1 MLNIFRSKDKKIEKR
16 VLKSEQSLKII
27 IETKPE
33 EYETNE
39 EYIEVKII
47 YIIQAVA
54 ELDKRLKQMHDIL
67 LGKVFFNNYLFRKE
81 KILIKK
87 HVKCQHIL

>member
-47 YIIQAVA
+47 YII
-54 ELDKRLKQMHDIL
+54 
-67 LGKVFFNNYLFRKE
+67 
-81 KILIKK
+81 
-87 HVKCQHIL
+87 